1 MSTDDL
7 KSTMGILTDHNGKR
21 SNIRVLSIMSMLI
34 GGVLALAPLW
44 GAPETNFQTIA
55 LFVFGGPGLKVWQAV
70 GKGDSK

>member
-7 KSTMGILTDHNGKR
+7 KPIMGIFTDHDGKR
-21 SNIRVLSIMSMLI
+21 SNIRVLSIVSMFI
-34 GGVLALAPLW
+34 GGVLAIAPFW

-70 GKGDSK
+70 GGGDPK